1 MLHFA
6 IAAGL
11 LLGLIVGL
19 GAAATGN
26 VWLVALAKGSAPFGA
41 IFMNAI
47 RMVVIPLI
55 VTVIFTSIARLG
67 DPRKLGR
74 IGGLTI
80 AYYWITLIPAIAI
93 GMATMKVGLQFA
105 SEIEMPQAAAAEV
118 PELQSIVDFIVSL
131 VPANPFAAASHGA
144 ILPLIVFTA
153 LVAAATGTLPA
164 ERRERLINLA
174 DDVSEALIK
183 LVWWILYTAPVGVFG
198 LAAPVTAELG
208 WNLVQ
213 SLGIFIV
220 CVFVGLAIFLTLVT
234 LPLVYF
240 VGGISP
246 ARYLSGTFGAVSVAV
261 STTSTAAAIPVALE
275 ETTQNLKVSTTIAD
289 LLVPL
294 GASMHRPGSA
304 LFQGAAI
311 VFLAYLY
318 DVPIPVAAIGAAML
332 ATFLVSLIVAPVPS
346 SGVVTMAPAL
356 DAIGVPVAGLAI
368 LLGIDRIP
376 DMMRTGVNN
385 LGQISAAVLVDRWTG
400 AERGDPGTVGTE
412 AEEAAN
418 HCSSSVPSR
427 SRSRYSV

>member
-1 MLHFA
+1 MLHLA

-26 VWLVALAKGSAPFGA
+26 DWLVALAKGSAPFGA

-47 RMVVIPLI
+47 RMVVIPLV

-67 DPRKLGR
+67 DVRKLGR

-93 GMATMKVGLQFA
+93 GLATMKVGLQFA

-118 PELQSIVDFIVSL
+118 PELPSLIDFLVSL

-174 DDVSEALIK
+174 DDVSAALIK

-220 CVFVGLAIFLTLVT
+220 CVFVGLALFLTLVT

-240 VGGISP
+240 VGGIGP
-246 ARYLSGTFGAVSVAV
+246 ARYLGGTFGAVSVAV
-261 STTSTAAAIPVALE
+261 STTSTAAAIPVTLE
-275 ETTQNLKVSTTIAD
+275 ETTENLEVSTTIAD

-332 ATFLVSLIVAPVPS
+332 ATFLVSLTVAPVPS

-376 DMMRTGVNN
+376 DMMRTGVNL

-400 AERGDPGTVGTE
+400 AE
-412 AEEAAN
+412 
-418 HCSSSVPSR
+418 
-427 SRSRYSV
+427 